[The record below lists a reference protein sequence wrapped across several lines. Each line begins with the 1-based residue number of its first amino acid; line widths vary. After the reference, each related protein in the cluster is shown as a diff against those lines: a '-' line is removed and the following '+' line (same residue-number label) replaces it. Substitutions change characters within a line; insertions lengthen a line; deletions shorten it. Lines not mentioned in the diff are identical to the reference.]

1 MREIYAKGKRGIVY
15 KGTYK
20 GKTIAIKTK
29 NPKSTTPGR
38 IEIEAEFLKKVNKKG
53 LGPRFIFFQDGE
65 LGMEFIEGIHF
76 IKYIETES
84 KEKVMKIVK
93 LLEKQ
98 VKTLDKLKINK
109 YEMMR
114 PFKNVIIRDDKPVLI
129 DFERCRY
136 SEDPKNLRQFVEFK
150 KRLENKFN
158 T

>member
-15 KGTYK
+15 KATYK

-38 IEIEAEFLKKVNKKG
+38 IEIEAEFLKKVNKEG
-53 LGPRFIFFQDGE
+53 LGPKFIYFKDGE
-65 LGMEFIEGIHF
+65 LGMEFIDGIHF
-76 IKYIETES
+76 IKYIETQP
-84 KEKVMKIVK
+84 KTKVLKVVK

-98 VKTLDKLKINK
+98 VKTLDKLNINK

-114 PFKNVIIRDDKPVLI
+114 PFKNVIIRNDSPVLI

-136 SEDPKNLRQFVEFK
+136 SDNPKNLRQFDEFK
-150 KRLENKFN
+150 KRLEKRLK
-158 T
+158 